1 MKEHR
6 ISEYMMKILGWFNKS
21 REKDENQY
29 DGHDFS
35 GSVFYV
41 IDKATGDIVNEM
53 GRGKTSSAYKWGE
66 IEEYALQLIEKL
78 KKQNLL
84 YVPDWM
90 IVAYPCNDITNAYTL
105 NEDYEKIVHLVHS
118 RKPSAVLDLRIA
130 FYAQMHSLEFGRDKA
145 DYGWMD
151 DLWKEWVEEQRH
163 KERADKQGKDF
174 VFINSVLTDLN
185 NPSQADMEKI
195 RGIFLKYKDD
205 TEVIE
210 KILQKI
216 LDQAGQARRVLI
228 FGEVEAIVNESDVC
242 SGAPFESLEC
252 FLSMNTEE
260 MKPVHVLSAE
270 FLEAAIR
277 KEGESESGKKKA
289 KGDLNILM
297 QVQRMLYHYHK
308 LTGKLTDEDHVY
320 EMEEEISLV
329 LAKWNEY
336 LPAIKEENKNDSS
349 VVEEL
354 ISAEPPAQPTIEK
367 VKPENETTAETVGQ
381 GGAGINPDSFIQ
393 ESGGNE
399 EKDDKPE
406 GQLSENASVKPDTAN
421 IHMEIERQTYASLK
435 CLEVGYP
442 LREQIY
448 KYIQYPEITRSQL
461 QWAASQNFITP
472 TSLVE
477 DGTLVKLI
485 ETRYFAEEI
494 GSDLQCISVE
504 RMDEIQKL
512 VCLSYDIFCHREL
525 ISASSL
531 FDEFKKQYSLN
542 TIKDDQELTHRYN
555 LLYFMCDILNRR
567 CQAVLEKV
575 SKLRKIQLEQ
585 DREEELEKA
594 DKMLTIL
601 FQEGTIPSLSTMAWD
616 TIIKMLSR
624 WKNDGIFL
632 RSFIHIAEE
641 TKQYSENRTILESLI
656 CHLSGIKEPQKALS
670 SIVSGVY
677 EKNQLTLDDYLLL
690 ALYHLFIVE
699 HLKWLERENT
709 RRKEWGRVFDELG
722 QEKAAWANAYIAQ
735 YDQSLAAQRKKAAYY
750 DELYEW
756 AEKVILYRFCETE
769 EIDFESL
776 AEKYQPQTEGSDGS
790 SPMNPAGPVKT
801 MNLIKVK
808 TVGGESGSGS
818 PGALSAE
825 EEKMFKEAISN
836 FTSSNLPIDTD
847 DEGDD
852 GRQEPVYLRSPD
864 GKGYILNGIQV
875 TSKEDY
881 RLVSKASS
889 FLTWRMKKKPE
900 EIEAFKLK
908 LTKLKNKVELSGIRW
923 PDSFIT
929 IYNGI
934 INTNPNI

>member
-1 MKEHR
+1 MIEHR
-6 ISEYMMKILGWFNKS
+6 ILEYKMKILGWFNKS
-21 REKDENQY
+21 REKSEYQY
-29 DGHDFS
+29 DGRDFS

-66 IEEYALQLIEKL
+66 IEEYAMQLIEKL

-90 IVAYPCNDITNAYTL
+90 IIAYPCNDITNAYTL

-130 FYAQMHSLEFGRDKA
+130 FYAQMHSLEFGRDKV

-151 DLWKEWVEEQRH
+151 DLWKEWVDEQQL
-163 KERADKQGKDF
+163 KERADRQEKDF
-174 VFINSVLTDLN
+174 VFVNSVLTDLN
-185 NPSQADMEKI
+185 NPSQTDMEKMK
-195 RGIFLKYKDD
+195 GIFLKYKDD

-210 KILQKI
+210 KILQKF
-216 LDQAGQARRVLI
+216 LDQAGPARRTRI
-228 FGEVEAIVNESDVC
+228 FEEVEAIVNESDIC

-252 FLSMNTEE
+252 FLSMEAKQ

-270 FLEAAIR
+270 LLEATIR
-277 KEGESESGKKKA
+277 KESETESGKKKA
-289 KGDLNILM
+289 EGDLKVLM

-308 LTGKLTDEDHVY
+308 LTGKLTDEDHVF

-336 LPAIKEENKNDSS
+336 LPTVKEENENDLT
-349 VVEEL
+349 VVEE
-354 ISAEPPAQPTIEK
+354 SVAAEQPVQASI
-367 VKPENETTAETVGQ
+367 VKDKYENETTEKSVEQ
-381 GGAGINPDSFIQ
+381 GEASRNPGEFQQ
-393 ESGGNE
+393 EADGNE
-399 EKDDKPE
+399 EKDDKLN
-406 GQLSENASVKPDTAN
+406 GDSSNDASVKPDTG
-421 IHMEIERQTYASLK
+421 MCMDIEQQTYASLK

-442 LREQIY
+442 LREQIFRY
-448 KYIQYPEITRSQL
+448 TQYPEITRAQL
-461 QWAASQNFITP
+461 QWAVSQNFITP

-504 RMDEIQKL
+504 GMDEIQKL

-531 FDEFKKQYSLN
+531 FDDFKKQYSLN
-542 TIKDDQELTHRYN
+542 TIKDDHELTHRYN

-601 FQEGTIPSLSTMAWD
+601 FQEGTIPTLSTMAWD
-616 TIIKMLSR
+616 TTVKILSR
-624 WKNDGIFL
+624 WKDDGVFL
-632 RSFIHIAEE
+632 RSFIHIAER
-641 TKQYSENRTILESLI
+641 KKRNPENRTILESLI

-670 SIVSGVY
+670 SIISGIY
-677 EKNQLTLDDYLLL
+677 EKSQLTLDEYLLL
-690 ALYHLFIVE
+690 ALHHLFIVE
-699 HLKWLERENT
+699 HLKWLEQENAK
-709 RRKEWGRVFDELG
+709 RKEWGRVFDELG
-722 QEKAAWANAYIAQ
+722 QEKTAWANAYIAE
-735 YDQSLAAQRKKAAYY
+735 YEQSLTAQRNKAAYY

-756 AEKVILYRFCETE
+756 AEKVVLCRFCEAE
-769 EIDFESL
+769 DIDFDSL
-776 AEKYQPQTEGSDGS
+776 SEKYLPQTEDSGS
-790 SPMNPAGPVKT
+790 SSLSNPSRPVKT

-808 TVGGESGSGS
+808 TAGGESCLGSS
-818 PGALSAE
+818 GALSAE
-825 EEKMFKEAISN
+825 EEKMFKEAITN
-836 FTSSNLPIDTD
+836 FATSNLPIDTD
-847 DEGDD
+847 NEGDECN
-852 GRQEPVYLRSPD
+852 QEPVYLRSPD

-881 RLVSKASS
+881 RLISKASS

-908 LTKLKNKVELSGIRW
+908 LTKLRNKVGLSGIQW

-934 INTNPNI
+934 INSNSNI